1 MQKRKLAAI
10 ASVTL
15 LSASFLAACGNAS
28 SNGGSGKATT
38 YSYVYT
44 EDPTSLDYI
53 AFNRAQVSDIVT
65 NMVDGL
71 LENDQY
77 GNLIPSLAEDWK
89 VSADGLTYTYTIREG
104 VKWYTADGEEYADVT
119 AHDFVTSLKH
129 AVDVKS
135 EGLYIIQ
142 DSIAGLADYVDG
154 KSKDFSTVGVKAV
167 DDYTLQYTLAQP
179 EPYWNSKLTMSIMLP
194 VNAEF
199 LESKGEDFGKVEPDG
214 ILYNGAF
221 FISSMTSKSSM
232 EYTKNENYWDA
243 DNVKIDNVKLTY
255 YDGQDPESL
264 VKGFTDGNYTNARVF
279 PNSSSYA
286 SVKKQY
292 KDNIYYSLQDSTIY
306 YRIFNT
312 NRTNYGHTAKTTDV
326 QKTSTYKALRNKD
339 FRQALTF
346 AFDRQNYLAQNVGED
361 ASDRP
366 LRNLVV
372 PPTFVSAGEKSFG
385 DLVKEKVVSYGD
397 EWADVDFS
405 DAQNGLYN
413 VEKAKAEFEK
423 AKATLVAEGVEFPI
437 HLDVPVVQESELS
450 VQQGSSMKQSIEESL
465 GTDNVVIDLQMV
477 DQDTFTN
484 IAFYTEAPE
493 QNDYDITYSGWGAD
507 YQDPSTYLDVFAI
520 EGGANTDKLGVS
532 ANNEES
538 IKAIGLDKYNDL
550 LKEAAAENLDV
561 VKRYEKYAEA
571 QAWLTDSA
579 LVIPFQSLGGT
590 PSVSK
595 VVPYTVATADVGIKG
610 GSTSYFKYMEVG
622 TEINK
627 AEDVYAKREKW
638 LKEKAKSN
646 AEAQEKLADHV
657 EK

>member
-1 MQKRKLAAI
+1 MKRNKLFALAGI
-10 ASVTL
+10 TL
-15 LSASFLAACGNAS
+15 LSASFLVACGSNSS
-28 SNGGSGKATT
+28 SNSETSTT

-71 LENDQY
+71 LENDKY

-89 VSADGLTYTYTIREG
+89 VSKDGLTYTYTLREG
-104 VKWYTADGEEYADVT
+104 VKWYTAEGEEYADVT
-119 AHDFVTSLKH
+119 ANDFVTAIKH
-129 AVDVKS
+129 AVDTQS

-142 DSIAGLADYVDG
+142 DSIAGLDDYVNG
-154 KSKDFSTVGVKAV
+154 KTSDFETVGVKAL
-167 DDYTLQYTLAQP
+167 DDRTVQYTLSHP

-199 LESKGEDFGKVEPDG
+199 LESKGEDFGKVEPGG
-214 ILYNGAF
+214 ILYNGAY
-221 FISSMTSKSSM
+221 FISAMTSKSSL

-243 DNVKIDNVKLTY
+243 DNVKIENVKLTY

-264 VKGFTDGNYTNARVF
+264 VRGFTDGIYSNARVY
-279 PNSSSYA
+279 PNSSSYS

-292 KDNIYYSLQDSTIY
+292 ADNITYSLQDAVVYFTTL
-306 YRIFNT
+306 NL
-312 NRTNYGHTAKTTDV
+312 NRSNYGHTAKTTDV
-326 QKTSTYKALRNKD
+326 QKESARKALLNKD

-346 AFDRQNYLAQNVGED
+346 AFNRQDYLAQSVGED
-361 ASDRP
+361 AADKP

-385 DLVKEKVVSYGD
+385 DLVSEKVISYGD

-413 VEKAKAEFEK
+413 VDKAKVEFEK
-423 AKATLVAEGVEFPI
+423 AKQTLSAEGVEFPI
-437 HLDVPVVQESELS
+437 HLDMPVNQSSEVS
-450 VQQGSSMKQSIEESL
+450 TQQAASLKQSVEEAL
-465 GTDNVVIDLQMV
+465 GTENIVIDLQMM
-477 DQDTFTN
+477 DTDTFTN
-484 IAFYTEAPE
+484 AAFYTETPD
-493 QNDYDITYSGWGAD
+493 QNDYDITYSGWGPD
-507 YQDPSTYLDVFAI
+507 YQDPSTYLDI
-520 EGGANTDKLGVS
+520 LETTSGAMTSKLGIDSSTTDV
-532 ANNEES
+532 
-538 IKAIGLDKYNDL
+538 IKTVGLDKYDAL
-550 LKEAAAENLDV
+550 LKEASDEKLDV

-579 LVIPFQSLGGT
+579 IVIPYMSLGGT

-595 VVPYTVATADVGIKG
+595 VIPYTASVSDVGIKNF
-610 GSTSYFKYMEVG
+610 GSSFYKYMEVG
-622 TEINK
+622 TEVNK

-638 LKEKAKSN
+638 LKEKAESN
-646 AEAQEKLADHV
+646 AKAQEELANHV
-657 EK
+657 E

>member
-1 MQKRKLAAI
+1 MQKRKMAAI
-10 ASVTL
+10 AGVTL

-28 SNGGSGKATT
+28 SNGSSGTTT

-44 EDPTSLDYI
+44 EDPVSLDYI
-53 AFNRAQVSDIVT
+53 AHNRAQVSDIIT

-104 VKWYTADGEEYADVT
+104 VKWYTAAGEEYADVT

-129 AVDVKS
+129 AVDTKS
-135 EGLYIIQ
+135 EGLYVVQ
-142 DSIAGLADYVDG
+142 DSIAGLDDYING
-154 KSKDFSTVGVKAV
+154 KTKDFETVGVKAI
-167 DDYTLQYTLAQP
+167 DDYTLQYTLTQP
-179 EPYWNSKLTMSIMLP
+179 EPYWNSKLTMAIMLP

-214 ILYNGAF
+214 ILYNGAY
-221 FISSMTSKSSM
+221 FISSMTSKSAI

-243 DNVKIDNVKLTY
+243 DKVKIENVKLTF

-264 VKGFTDGNYTNARVF
+264 VKGFTEGIYTNARVY

-292 KDNIYYSLQDSTIY
+292 ADNITYSLQDATIY
-306 YRIFNT
+306 YTALNI
-312 NRTNYGHTAKTTDV
+312 NRSNYGHTSKTTDA
-326 QKTSTYKALRNKD
+326 QKTSTKKALLNKD

-346 AFDRQNYLAQNVGED
+346 AFDRQNYVAQNVGED
-361 ASDRP
+361 AAERP
-366 LRNLVV
+366 LRNLIVA
-372 PPTFVSAGEKSFG
+372 PTFVSAGEKSFG
-385 DLVKEKVVSYGD
+385 DLVTEKVVSYGD

-423 AKATLVAEGVEFPI
+423 AKATLAAEGVEFPI
-437 HLDVPVVQESELS
+437 RLDMPVTQSSELS
-450 VQQGSSMKQSIEESL
+450 VQQSSSMKQSIEAAL
-465 GTDNVVIDLQMV
+465 GTDNVIIDLQML
-477 DQDTFTN
+477 DEDTFQN
-484 IAFYTEAPE
+484 VAFYTETPD
-493 QNDYDITYSGWGAD
+493 QNDYDISYGGWSPD
-507 YQDPSTYLDVFAI
+507 YQDPSTYLDIFNTASGAMSNKIGIDSNSTEAI
-520 EGGANTDKLGVS
+520 AAV
-532 ANNEES
+532 
-538 IKAIGLDKYNDL
+538 GLTEYDNL
-550 LKEAAAENLDV
+550 LKEAAAEKLDV
-561 VKRYEKYAEA
+561 VKRYEKYAAA

-579 LVIPFQSLGGT
+579 LVIPFMSLGGT

-595 VVPYTVATADVGIKG
+595 VVPYTAATSDIGIKG
-610 GSTSYFKYMEVG
+610 GGIYYFKYMEIG
-622 TEINK
+622 TETNK

-638 LKEKAKSN
+638 LEEKAKSN

>member
-10 ASVTL
+10 AGVTL

-28 SNGGSGKATT
+28 NNGGSGTAST

-71 LENDQY
+71 LENDTY
-77 GNLIPSLAEDWK
+77 GNLIPSLAEDWT
-89 VSADGLTYTYTIREG
+89 VSKDGLTYTYKLREG

-119 AHDFVTSLKH
+119 AEDFVTSLKH
-129 AVDVKS
+129 AVEVKS

-142 DSIAGLADYVDG
+142 DSIAGLNDFVTG
-154 KSKDFSTVGVKAV
+154 KSTDFESVGVKAL
-167 DDYTLQYTLAQP
+167 DDHTVQYTLTHP
-179 EPYWNSKLTMSIMLP
+179 EPFWNSKLTMSIMLP

-199 LESKGEDFGKVEPDG
+199 LESKGKDFGKVEPGG
-214 ILYNGAF
+214 ILYNGAYT
-221 FISSMTSKSSM
+221 ISSMTSKSSI
-232 EYTKNENYWDA
+232 EYAKNENYWDA
-243 DNVKIDNVKLTY
+243 ENVKIDNVKLTF

-264 VKGFTDGNYTNARVF
+264 IKGFTDGNYTNARVF

-292 KDNIYYSLQDSTIY
+292 EDNITYSMQDAVVY
-306 YRIFNT
+306 YRVFNT
-312 NRTNYGHTAKTTDV
+312 KRTNYGHTAKTTDA
-326 QKTSTYKALRNKD
+326 QKSSTFKALRNKD

-346 AFDRQNYLAQNVGED
+346 AFDRQNYLAQSVGAD
-361 ASDRP
+361 AADRS

-372 PPTFVSAGEKSFG
+372 PPTFVNAGEKSFG
-385 DLVKEKVVSYGD
+385 ELVSDKVVSYGD
-397 EWADVDFS
+397 EWANVDFS

-423 AKATLVAEGVEFPI
+423 AKATLAADGVEFPI
-437 HLDVPVVQESELS
+437 HLDMPVVQESEVG
-450 VQQGSSMKQSIEESL
+450 VQQASSMKQSIEAAL
-465 GTDNVVIDLQMV
+465 GSDNVVIDLQML

-493 QNDYDITYSGWGAD
+493 QNDYDITYSGWSPD

-520 EGGANTDKLGVS
+520 QGGANTDKLGIS
-532 ANNEES
+532 AKDEES
-538 IKAIGLDKYNDL
+538 IKAVGLDEFDAL
-550 LKEAAAENLDV
+550 LKEAANEKMDV
-561 VKRYEKYAEA
+561 AKRYEKYAAA

-579 LVIPFQSLGGT
+579 LVIPYMSLGGT

-595 VVPYTVATADVGIKG
+595 VVPYTAATSDVGVKG
-610 GSTSYFKYMEVG
+610 GSTMYFKYMEVG
-622 TEINK
+622 TETNK
-627 AEDVYAKREKW
+627 ADDVYKKREKW
-638 LKEKAKSN
+638 LEEKAESN
-646 AEAQEKLADHV
+646 AEAQKKLADHV